1 MVKYRWTC
9 NACGFGNAAE
19 AAHCSECGCV
29 ATASAEEIERVKDPK
44 KYYRQR
50 VLTHYR
56 GRIQGLLSAPMLF
69 VWVAQG
75 EKGIL
80 GWLALIY
87 FQVWVY
93 WNRDIAS
100 HLYSTGWARYTA
112 TIYSLMYLGIAI
124 FFPPTFEFL
133 FLEQKGL
140 LLWLMISQFYIF
152 FLSKSGKDL
161 YLKYYREVGKSVEN
175 LKART

>member
-1 MVKYRWTC
+1 MHV
-9 NACGFGNAAE
+9 A
-19 AAHCSECGCV
+19 SEMRQRRLIAVSVGV
-29 ATASAEEIERVKDPK
+29 SQLLALRKLKELKTQ

-50 VLTHYR
+50 VLTDYR
-56 GRIQGLLSAPMLF
+56 GRIQGLLLVPMLF
-69 VWVAQG
+69 VWVVQG

-87 FQVWVY
+87 FPVWIY

-112 TIYSLMYLGIAI
+112 TIYSLTYLGIAI

-140 LLWLMISQFYIF
+140 LLWLMVSQFYIF
-152 FLSKSGKDL
+152 F
-161 YLKYYREVGKSVEN
+161 
-175 LKART
+175 